1 MSAFTKHGEAYLG
14 DGVYVSIDR
23 FRQVELRV
31 RDADGPSR
39 SIYLEPEVLELFEDF
54 IAQARK
60 EGTL

>member
-1 MSAFTKHGEAYLG
+1 MSAFTKHGEVYLG

-23 FRQVELRV
+23 HGQVELRV

-39 SIYLEPEVLELFEDF
+39 TIYLEAMVLQLFEDF